1 MQRKCYLASLI
12 RNYSVLS
19 QVALI
24 PHQKLVH
31 IFTGIPVNFIQPLL
45 DIVKALLVSYIIHN
59 LQKYNKVKKTQI
71 NQDEII
77 IDTKRKTKKEQRKR
91 KLTIM
96 P

>member
-77 IDTKRKTKKEQRKR
+77 IDKHEKRKRNRKR